1 MNGPPNRPIPWRWIT
16 AAVVVLALILAAVA
30 FRRPSGQA
38 VPTAQATPRDLRV
51 PITSDGTLEPPPGG
65 EMRASDAATV
75 AALLAA
81 EGQRVKK
88 GTPLVQ
94 LANPDL
100 SQSALTARS
109 GALELSEERQRAGAD
124 VDQLRRESEHR
135 RHVFEADGRLLK
147 ESAIPRATYDSD
159 ELAWRD
165 SQERL
170 RQAQA
175 RLESLGGA
183 GGGRAE
189 LSAESARE
197 LQRRVASLTVR
208 APADGIVYG
217 LPRKAGE
224 TVAAGQVVAS
234 VADPEHL
241 RVRTRVDQPDL
252 PRIAVGQ
259 RMVVTFDGL
268 PDRRWEGTVLSVPS
282 GVTETGGR
290 QVGEVL
296 GEISDPRLSL
306 PPNASVNVQI
316 IVGEKRGALSIP
328 RAALLRDADQRYVYV
343 LEKGRARRRPVS
355 VGLVG
360 LSDVEITNGLSENE
374 IVLIPGA
381 LALSDGMRVN
391 VTKAVS

>member
-1 MNGPPNRPIPWRWIT
+1 MNGPQPRPLPWRWIA

-38 VPTAQATPRDLRV
+38 VPTAKAARRDLRV

-81 EGQRVKK
+81 EGERVKK

-94 LANPDL
+94 LANPEL

-109 GALELSEERQRAGAD
+109 GALELSEERQRAAAD
-124 VDQLRRESEHR
+124 IDQLRRESEHR
-135 RHVFEADGRLLK
+135 RQVFEADARLLK

-165 SQERL
+165 CQERL

-183 GGGRAE
+183 GGGRAG

-197 LQRRVASLTVR
+197 LERRVASLTVR

-259 RMVVTFDGL
+259 RMIVTFDGL
-268 PDRRWEGTVLSVPS
+268 PDRRWEGKVLSVPS

-296 GEISDPRLSL
+296 GEISDPRLTL

-328 RAALLRDADQRYVYV
+328 RAAMLRDGEQRYVYV

-360 LSDVEITNGLSENE
+360 LSDVEITSGLSENE
-374 IVLIPGA
+374 TVLIPGTV
-381 LALSDGMRVN
+381 ALSDGMRVN
-391 VTKAVS
+391 VARAAP